1 MTTLWIV
8 FAALVLAA
16 LAIVVPPLLRRRGL
30 ANVARDELNLA
41 IHGERLAEL
50 KRLYDEAEMTRAD
63 YDQAVLEL
71 EQDLADDLAAG
82 SDRVR
87 STQPGRWAAVLVV
100 VLVPLLSVGLYT
112 RLGNADRLAEFETSA
127 EVGRATGR
135 EGMPSIDSMVSTLE
149 QKLRENPDQPEGWF
163 LLGRT
168 YLAMER
174 PADAAEALRKAN
186 EMQPGNAQ
194 FMITYAQA
202 LALAREGDF
211 SGEPLELI
219 RKVLEAEPENPQGLF
234 LAGVANFQQGSF
246 EQAILSWRRVLAMQP
261 PESEDAQ
268 LLQTYIQRAATLLAQ
283 EGGQVPA
290 TQSPPAASAAPQSPA
305 AGAQAPEAG
314 GARLTVQVSLAPELA
329 GQVKPTDTVFVFA
342 VATEGPR
349 MPLAIQRL
357 TAAELP
363 ATVELDDSMAMMPAM
378 KLSGFPEVTVG
389 ARVSF
394 SGDAIAKSGDFE
406 GRVTPVTVAGA
417 EGPIAVVIDA
427 KVP

>member
-8 FAALVLAA
+8 FAVLVLAA

-30 ANVARDELNLA
+30 SNVARDELNLA
-41 IHGERLAEL
+41 IHGERLTEL
-50 KRLYDEAEMTRAD
+50 KRLFDEAEMTRAD

-82 SDRVR
+82 SDRAQ
-87 STQPGRWAAVLVV
+87 STQAGRWAAVLVV
-100 VLVPLLSVGLYT
+100 VLVPLLSVGLYN
-112 RLGNADRLAEFETSA
+112 RLGNADRLADFETSA
-127 EVGRATGR
+127 EVGRTTGQ
-135 EGMPSIDSMVSTLE
+135 EGMPSIDKMVSTLE

-163 LLGRT
+163 LLGRS
-168 YLAMER
+168 YLAMDR
-174 PADAAEALRKAN
+174 PAEAAEALRKAN

-194 FMITYAQA
+194 FMVTYAQA
-202 LALAREGDF
+202 LALSREGDF

-219 RKVLEAEPENPQGLF
+219 RKVLDAEPENAQGLF

-246 EQAILSWRRVLAMQP
+246 EQAILFWRKVLAMQP
-261 PESEDAQ
+261 PESEDSQ
-268 LLQTYIQRAATLLAQ
+268 LLQTYIQRASTLLAQ
-283 EGGQVPA
+283 QGGQVPA
-290 TQSPPAASAAPQSPA
+290 MEPPVASAVPQAPA
-305 AGAQAPEAG
+305 AGAQTPEAG
-314 GARLTVQVSLAPELA
+314 SARLTVQVSLAPELA
-329 GQVKPTDTVFVFA
+329 DQVKPTDTVFVFA
-342 VATEGPR
+342 VAAQGPR

-363 ATVELDDSMAMMPAM
+363 VTVELDDSMAMMPAM
-378 KLSGFPEVTVG
+378 KLSSFPEVTVG

-417 EGPIAVVIDA
+417 KEPIAVVIDT

>member
-127 EVGRATGR
+127 EVGRATGQ

-219 RKVLEAEPENPQGLF
+219 RKVLEAEPENPQVLF

-406 GRVTPVTVAGA
+406 GRVTQVTVAGA